1 MIKPYYAVIFT
12 STRTYGDKGYG
23 LMAKQME
30 ELAKKQPGYLGFD
43 SATGELGISVSYW
56 ESLESISGWKSN
68 LKHLAAQEL
77 GKKEWYK
84 WYKIRVCLVEREY
97 EFTASS

>member
-12 STRTYGDKGYG
+12 STRTSGDKGYR
-23 LMAKQME
+23 LMSRQME
-30 ELAKKQPGYLGFD
+30 ELAKNQPGYLGFE
-43 SATGELGISVSYW
+43 SANDEIGISVSYW
-56 ESLESISGWKSN
+56 ENLEYISKWKSN
-68 LKHLAAQEL
+68 LKHMAAQEL

-84 WYKIRVCLVEREY
+84 WYKIRICIVEKEY

>member
-1 MIKPYYAVIFT
+1 
-12 STRTYGDKGYG
+12 
-23 LMAKQME
+23 ME
-30 ELAKKQPGYLGFD
+30 ELAKNQPGYLGFE
-43 SATGELGISVSYW
+43 SANDEIGISVSYW
-56 ESLESISGWKSN
+56 ESLESISQWKSH
-68 LKHLAAQEL
+68 LKHLAAQEM

>member
-1 MIKPYYAVIFT
+1 
-12 STRTYGDKGYG
+12 
-23 LMAKQME
+23 MAKQME

-43 SATGELGISVSYW
+43 SVTGDLGISVSYW

-84 WYKIRVCLVEREY
+84 WYKIRICLVEREY

>member
-12 STRTYGDKGYG
+12 STRTFGDKGYR
-23 LMAKQME
+23 LMSEQME
-30 ELAKKQPGYLGFD
+30 ELAKNQPGYLGFE
-43 SATGELGISVSYW
+43 SAKDDIGISVSYW
-56 ESLESISGWKSN
+56 ENLESISKWKTN
-68 LKHLAAQEL
+68 LKHLVAQEM

>member
-1 MIKPYYAVIFT
+1 MTKPYYAVIFT
-12 STRTYGDKGYG
+12 STRTSGDKGY
-23 LMAKQME
+23 LQMAKQME
-30 ELAKKQPGYLGFD
+30 ELAKNQPGYLGFE
-43 SATGELGISVSYW
+43 SAKDKIGISISYW
-56 ESLESISGWKSN
+56 KNLESISKWKSN
-68 LKHLAAQEL
+68 LKHLAAQEM

>member
-1 MIKPYYAVIFT
+1 GFESAK
-12 STRTYGDKGYG
+12 DKI
-23 LMAKQME
+23 
-30 ELAKKQPGYLGFD
+30 
-43 SATGELGISVSYW
+43 GISISYW
-56 ESLESISGWKSN
+56 ENLESISNWKSN
-68 LKHLAAQEL
+68 LKHLAAQEM